1 MENANLKE
9 LQEVNK
15 KLYAS
20 MKAFQIAA
28 EESGSLVFTYDTQ
41 TQTIFVDE
49 QTAKQFGVKEIQQGV
64 PYEMLK
70 MGIISEDTQSEYL
83 RLHEAMIRGA
93 KEA

>member
-28 EESGSLVFTYDTQ
+28 EESGSLVFTYDIQ

-49 QTAKQFGVKEIQQGV
+49 QTAKQFGVRFNLQGV
-64 PYEMLK
+64 RYVLLM
-70 MGIISEDTQSEYL
+70 MGIVSEDTHAEYL
-83 RLHEAMIRGA
+83 RLL
-93 KEA
+93 